1 MGGGGS
7 GGCEREEEMDF
18 HARGHIAHTAGQ
30 EEEDDDGGDDDNDG
44 DDGNDEFPC
53 DAYR

>member
-1 MGGGGS
+1 
-7 GGCEREEEMDF
+7 MDF